1 MGATTGTVNEAK
13 FGRELQVVIEKI
25 TEMAPDIIVSASAD
39 GTHITAH
46 LLRPYSP
53 FASKH
58 T

>member
-39 GTHITAH
+39 GKHNRSSDTVLFDIKHIVH
-46 LLRPYSP
+46 
-53 FASKH
+53 
-58 T
+58 